1 MKATYSYINF
11 PFVCNIILSV
21 LDKQYAV
28 NYFLLSYRCLHVP
41 IRAKIHKVGAPPP
54 FRNSVLPKNIS
65 EYLPPMGQIWEN
77 HNFSKRV
84 APKNWGDW

>member
-28 NYFLLSYRCLHVP
+28 NYFLLSYRSLSSLP
-41 IRAKIHKVGAPPP
+41 IRAKIHKVGATPL

-65 EYLPPMGQIWEN
+65 EYTQPPLQR
-77 HNFSKRV
+77 S
-84 APKNWGDW
+84 